1 MEQNFCL
8 RWFFLC
14 LRPVGLLVC
23 QTIEEGLTTITK
35 TLKLTHTYESISYS
49 FRFPFGTVYYI
60 NCYNDAQAE
69 TMRLM
74 LLTTTKQNN
83 TILLKTTLTLT
94 NETNKLT
101 SDTILITTNAMHVF
115 RTIFPHIYKCNATRK
130 KNIQHNTTHQQKQTN
145 KTAGGAVTQN
155 NQVGH
160 APPQFD
166 SSERGYAPGNENKKK
181 HRKEKLKQSKPTV
194 SAQPKQKTYEM
205 NENQTRLLGSFSLRI
220 NMWSSS
226 CHYTIFKNIIIFCYM

>member
-74 LLTTTKQNN
+74 LLTTTTKQNN
-83 TILLKTTLTLT
+83 TILSKTTLTLT

-130 KNIQHNTTHQQKQTN
+130 KNIQHNTSTKTN
-145 KTAGGAVTQN
+145 KQNCGGARSRKTTKLATPHRSLTVQKEDTPLAMKTKKTQKREVKTK
-155 NQVGH
+155 Q
-160 APPQFD
+160 A
-166 SSERGYAPGNENKKK
+166 
-181 HRKEKLKQSKPTV
+181 HRQRAT
-194 SAQPKQKTYEM
+194 KT
-205 NENQTRLLGSFSLRI
+205 
-220 NMWSSS
+220 
-226 CHYTIFKNIIIFCYM
+226 KNL

>member
-74 LLTTTKQNN
+74 LLTTTTTKKQY
-83 TILLKTTLTLT
+83 
-94 NETNKLT
+94 
-101 SDTILITTNAMHVF
+101 DLIEDDVDVDNL
-115 RTIFPHIYKCNATRK
+115 N
-130 KNIQHNTTHQQKQTN
+130 KQTDKRHDFNHN
-145 KTAGGAVTQN
+145 KCHACVQN
-155 NQVGH
+155 DI
-160 APPQFD
+160 PP
-166 SSERGYAPGNENKKK
+166 Y
-181 HRKEKLKQSKPTV
+181 
-194 SAQPKQKTYEM
+194 
-205 NENQTRLLGSFSLRI
+205 I
-220 NMWSSS
+220 
-226 CHYTIFKNIIIFCYM
+226 